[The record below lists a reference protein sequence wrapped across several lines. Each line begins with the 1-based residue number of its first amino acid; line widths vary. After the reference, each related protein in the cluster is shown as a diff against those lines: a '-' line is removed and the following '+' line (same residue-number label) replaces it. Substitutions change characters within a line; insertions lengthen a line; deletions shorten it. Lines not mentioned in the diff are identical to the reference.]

1 MNAAPLSEWLKTTI
15 PGIILLG
22 AAGSIVALWLGK
34 FILPLLLRA
43 MRMPVTF
50 YQGRRRYQ
58 AYLLGFSHTAIEEDE
73 SGRRLA
79 TFLIFHL
86 SKFLFF
92 MILALSSWL
101 GFLAA
106 IMFTTYPVF
115 TYAGFVSIVIGL
127 LSLYNAYYEFHFIS
141 RYFVEHWGPVLVL
154 ADESIRNWREQGSPS
169 DTEEFTTRALET
181 DSKGRSDGSGGA
193 AEPPAAADAMRR

>member
-1 MNAAPLSEWLKTTI
+1 MNEASLSEWLKTTI

-79 TFLIFHL
+79 TFLIYHL
-86 SKFLFF
+86 AKFLFF
-92 MILALSSWL
+92 MLLVLSSWL

-106 IMFTTYPVF
+106 VTFTTYPIF
-115 TYAGFVSIVIGL
+115 TYAGVVSIVIGL
-127 LSLYNAYYEFHFIS
+127 LSLYNAHYEFHFIS
-141 RYFVEHWGPVLVL
+141 RYFFGHWGSVLML
-154 ADESIRNWREQGSPS
+154 ADESISKWREHGSS
-169 DTEEFTTRALET
+169 GETEEPVPRTLE
-181 DSKGRSDGSGGA
+181 RSDES
-193 AEPPAAADAMRR
+193 